1 MPARRWWDRCTGSPG
16 RQSPAMWPAAG
27 QHWPRSSRLIM
38 TYCGPRRARGG
49 SGPPRSCSAAMR
61 RGGDAVHTGGPAAI
75 EVRAAYQRCELIT
88 KSQAR
93 NFSYGIRLL
102 PADKRRA
109 LSAVYAFARRVDDI
123 GDGSLPAADKLAAL
137 AAARLSV
144 AALGRPG
151 GRDVA
156 GDPVLVALADAAGR
170 FAIPLGAF
178 GELID
183 GCEADVVGTRYGTF
197 GDLEHYCRCVAGS
210 IGRLSLGIFG
220 CQDTAVAAPLADA
233 LGVALQ
239 LTNILRDIREDFG
252 AVLVRDGKSNLPAE
266 SRLEDVIRFEA
277 ERARGWY
284 ATGLQLMPLLDRR
297 SAASAGAMAGIY
309 FRLLAHISASPA
321 TALQRRLSLSTG
333 EKVMVAA
340 RALAGRNPG
349 AAGPARAPARAAA
362 GPAGRAER
370 STADG
375 AIPVLAEGAIRAQ
388 GDGAIPAPGGGGVPA
403 PGGGGMSDSHSGT
416 VTVPRSSGPGAAGD
430 GRPAARVVVIGGGLA
445 GITAAIALRESGID
459 VTLLEARP
467 RLGGATSSFSRD
479 GLMID
484 NGQHVFLRCCS
495 AYRGLLAR
503 LGMTGS
509 ATIQDRFD
517 ITVLSPRG
525 TARLRRTALPGPLQ
539 MGRAL
544 AGYSL
549 LSPAERLRVGRA
561 ALAMRFLDP
570 AKPGLDSQR
579 LGDWLAARGQGEHAR
594 RKLWDLFIVSA
605 LNIAGDDAS
614 LALAATVVK
623 MALLGAR
630 DADVIGVPAVPLGEL
645 HGTAAAGVLQQL
657 GAEVR
662 LATTAVAID
671 PRPGG
676 GLTVRFAAGADR
688 AESSLAAD
696 GVVVAVPPGPA
707 ARLMPA
713 AAGGAPWAGLGS
725 SPIVNVHVIYDRR
738 VTRLPFAAGVDS
750 PVQWVFDKTGPAGLE
765 TGQYLAASLSAADD
779 YIEVP
784 AARLREQFVP
794 AIEELLPAA
803 REARITDFFVTRER
817 QATFRQAPG
826 CGQLRPPAATSLPG
840 LVLAGAWTDTGWPD
854 TMEGAV
860 RSGLNAARELRHGLA
875 WPRGRELVSPVGAAA
890 PAGAGAPS

>member
-1 MPARRWWDRCTGSPG
+1 
-16 RQSPAMWPAAG
+16 
-27 QHWPRSSRLIM
+27 
-38 TYCGPRRARGG
+38 
-49 SGPPRSCSAAMR
+49 MR
-61 RGGDAVHTGGPAAI
+61 RGGDAVDTGVPAAI

-102 PADKRRA
+102 PADKRGA

-137 AAARLSV
+137 TAARSSV
-144 AALGRPG
+144 TALGRPG
-151 GRDVA
+151 GRDFA
-156 GDPVLVALADAAGR
+156 GDPVLVALADAVGR

-183 GCEADVVGTRYGTF
+183 GCEADVLGTRYGTF

-252 AVLVRDGKSNLPAE
+252 TGRVYLPAEDLERFGAVLVPDGTSNLPAD

-321 TALQRRLSLSTG
+321 AALQRRLSLSTG

-349 AAGPARAPARAAA
+349 AARPARAPARAAA

-370 STADG
+370 SAADG
-375 AIPVLAEGAIRAQ
+375 AIPVLAEGAIPAL
-388 GDGAIPAPGGGGVPA
+388 GDGAIPA

-430 GRPAARVVVIGGGLA
+430 GRPARRVVVIGGGLA

-459 VTLLEARP
+459 VTLFEARP

-549 LSPAERLRVGRA
+549 LSPAERLQVGRA

-630 DADVIGVPAVPLGEL
+630 DAADIGVPAVPLGEL

-688 AESSLAAD
+688 AESSLAAE

-765 TGQYLAASLSAADD
+765 TGQYLAVSLSAADD
-779 YIEVP
+779 YIDVP

>member
-1 MPARRWWDRCTGSPG
+1 
-16 RQSPAMWPAAG
+16 
-27 QHWPRSSRLIM
+27 
-38 TYCGPRRARGG
+38 
-49 SGPPRSCSAAMR
+49 MR
-61 RGGDAVHTGGPAAI
+61 RGGDAVDTGVPAAI

-102 PADKRRA
+102 PADKRGA

-137 AAARLSV
+137 TAARSSV
-144 AALGRPG
+144 TALGRPG
-151 GRDVA
+151 GRDFA
-156 GDPVLVALADAAGR
+156 GDPVLVALADAVGR
-170 FAIPLGAF
+170 FAIPLDAF

-183 GCEADVVGTRYGTF
+183 GCEADVLGTRYGTF

-252 AVLVRDGKSNLPAE
+252 TGRVYLPAEDLERFGAVLVPDGTSNLPAD

-349 AAGPARAPARAAA
+349 AARPARAPARAAA

-375 AIPVLAEGAIRAQ
+375 AIPVLAEGAIPAP
-388 GDGAIPAPGGGGVPA
+388 GDGAIPA

-430 GRPAARVVVIGGGLA
+430 GRPARRVVVIGGGLA

-459 VTLLEARP
+459 VTLFEARP

-549 LSPAERLRVGRA
+549 LSPAERLQVGRA

-630 DADVIGVPAVPLGEL
+630 DAADIGVPAVPLGEL

-676 GLTVRFAAGADR
+676 GLTVLFAAGADR
-688 AESSLAAD
+688 AESSLAAE

-765 TGQYLAASLSAADD
+765 TGQYLAVSLSAADD
-779 YIEVP
+779 YIDVP

-875 WPRGRELVSPVGAAA
+875 WPRGRELVSPVSAAA